1 MSGSFSCLRSCAH
14 VPLLKG
20 SRAPSEWNLVVNAKF
35 RFEAVF
41 ARQFDVLLVHGLAV
55 RLFRGGPF
63 LFAFVL
69 LISIALLVWHEF
81 SFPHGV
87 RVTLLVMRRPAPT
100 LSGLGSCCRGRRLYC
115 LRVCIPGTA
124 HQRMGLFE
132 KRSGYAKFDRFPW
145 KLFSAWSLAFHTS
158 TRAEVTRVGAFSGR
172 SSSARA

>member
-1 MSGSFSCLRSCAH
+1 
-14 VPLLKG
+14 
-20 SRAPSEWNLVVNAKF
+20 VVNAKF

-87 RVTLLVMRRPAPT
+87 RVPSWSCADLLRP
-100 LSGLGSCCRGRRLYC
+100 S
-115 LRVCIPGTA
+115 VV
-124 HQRMGLFE
+124 
-132 KRSGYAKFDRFPW
+132 W
-145 KLFSAWSLAFHTS
+145 
-158 TRAEVTRVGAFSGR
+158 
-172 SSSARA
+172 ARAVVGGACTV